1 MDFIIIIV
9 IDVSVYFRLDVPR
22 LRNNRG
28 SQSEQIS
35 SMVRVCEFVCVY
47 NNTLGTVWV
56 IVYMFLYV
64 KINNT
69 L

>member
-9 IDVSVYFRLDVPR
+9 IDVSVYFHLDVPR

-28 SQSEQIS
+28 SQSAS

-47 NNTLGTVWV
+47 NNTLV
-56 IVYMFLYV
+56 IQSG
-64 KINNT
+64 
-69 L
+69 